1 MHRFHFWFLCLSVDF
16 EPRSRKVAGLLE
28 RNLTGCQRWRHV
40 STFQELQV
48 KRDMGWWICQ
58 KSDERPPYSHKSFLK
73 ISKFLVNPH
82 VLRFFHHVGNLDSS
96 SLDALRAKTSQ
107 SLPERAKSKLW
118 HPLHLKL
125 RRTRDF
131 SQLKLGFLCSKIL
144 NKWIGLVEHLQ
155 ETIFCHPQA
164 GSFS

>member
-1 MHRFHFWFLCLSVDF
+1 MLILSQGQEKWLVDWNGIWRVASVEDMFQPFKNYKLNVIWADGSVKNRMNDRNIPISHFSKY
-16 EPRSRKVAGLLE
+16 PS
-28 RNLTGCQRWRHV
+28 
-40 STFQELQV
+40 S
-48 KRDMGWWICQ
+48 WWIHMFC
-58 KSDERPPYSHKSFLK
+58 
-73 ISKFLVNPH
+73 I
-82 VLRFFHHVGNLDSS
+82 VLRFFHHVGNLGSS

-131 SQLKLGFLCSKIL
+131 SQWKLGFLCSKIL

-155 ETIFCHPQA
+155 ETIFSHHQA